1 MRFFFLFLFIGLTTI
16 AFAQE
21 ERDTIYKRCPIFI
34 TDTITA
40 NNFFLENQPATV
52 TVNRVRGNLNVT
64 VRQKEQFF
72 TIFFMDNKLKEGKYV
87 IKINPGRK
95 DVFAKYSFRSGDQ
108 VSYVNVSSGVVIVTY
123 NDEKSLWELKLT
135 GLIANLVGRSVT
147 YYKAAAKLSF
157 K

>member
-1 MRFFFLFLFIGLTTI
+1 MRTFLFLSFILMYATVC
-16 AFAQE
+16 AQE
-21 ERDTIYKRCPIFI
+21 EKDTVYKRCPIFI
-34 TDTITA
+34 TDTITS
-40 NNFFLENQPATV
+40 NNFFIEGMPATV
-52 TVNRVRGNLNVT
+52 TVDRSKGNLTIT

-72 TIFFMDNKLKEGKYV
+72 TIFFMDKKLKEGKYA

-108 VSYVNVSSGVVIVTY
+108 VSYVNVSSGVVIASY
-123 NDEKSLWELKLT
+123 NNEKSLWELKLT

-147 YYKAAAKLSF
+147 YYKAAAHLYF